1 MAAGERGGSPV
12 IWRGWFSRLLAPWR
26 ERRQRQVDELVAQ
39 RTRALRTQLETRAD
53 SEARLQALNRQYAE
67 TERFMRLVTDNIPA
81 RLAYWDSE
89 RRCLFVNRAGYANWG
104 KRREDFIG
112 HTSREIFGAAFTGAN
127 EHYSAAALRG
137 VAQTFER
144 EERTPSGETVI
155 TRIHY
160 EPDIRDGR
168 VVGFFSL
175 ATDVTRM
182 REAEHRLREINE
194 QLRQALERAEAGS
207 RAKSMFLS
215 NMSHEI
221 RTPMN
226 AILGFNHLL
235 RRDIDDPVQGER
247 LRKVGDAADH
257 LLRIINDI
265 LDLAKIE
272 SGRLLMET
280 NPFSLDD
287 MLSRVA
293 MLVSQEARDK
303 GLELAI
309 TTDGVPDRL
318 HGDSTRLAQAL
329 LNLLGNAIKFTER
342 GTVRVVVAPLHHQAP
357 NLKLRFEVHDS
368 GIGIEPAQLET
379 LFTPFQ
385 QADGSMTRRFGGT
398 GLGLAITKR
407 IAELMGGEVGADS
420 TPGAGSR
427 FWFSAWVMTAA
438 IATDAIGSAQPT
450 DAPALPSWPGARVLL
465 AEDNRLNQDV
475 AVELLRAVGIV
486 PDVADDG
493 AQAVQMARTQRY
505 DLILMDV
512 QMPGLDGLQ
521 ATRELRAEPDAL
533 ALPIV
538 AMTAGAFAEDR
549 KACLAAGMNDH
560 IAKPIEQPALN
571 AVLRR
576 WLPPTTAAPR
586 SPG

>member
-1 MAAGERGGSPV
+1 MIRS
-12 IWRGWFSRLLAPWR
+12 GWFSRLLAPWH
-26 ERRQRQVDELVAQ
+26 ERRQRQLDELVQQ
-39 RTRALRTQLETRAD
+39 RTRELRAQLANHAG
-53 SEARLQALNRQYAE
+53 SEARLQELNHQLAE

-104 KRREDFIG
+104 KTREDFIG
-112 HTSREIFGAAFTGAN
+112 RTSREIFGTAFTGAN
-127 EHYSAAALRG
+127 EPYSAATLRG
-137 VAQTFER
+137 EAQTFER
-144 EERTPSGETVI
+144 EERMPSGETVI

-182 REAEHRLREINE
+182 REAEHRLRETNE
-194 QLRQALERAEAGS
+194 RLRQALDRAEAAS

-226 AILGFNHLL
+226 AILGFNHLM
-235 RRDIDDPVQGER
+235 RRDIHDPVQSER

-272 SGRLLMET
+272 SGRVLPEST
-280 NPFSLDD
+280 PFSLGG
-287 MLSRVA
+287 MLQGVT
-293 MLVSQEARDK
+293 MLVSQQARDK

-309 TTDGVPDRL
+309 TTEGVPDRL
-318 HGDSTRLAQAL
+318 HGDSTRLSQAL
-329 LNLLGNAIKFTER
+329 LNLIGNAIKFTER
-342 GTVRVVVAPLHHQAP
+342 GSVRLTVVPLLHEP
-357 NLKLRFEVHDS
+357 PGLKLRFEVHDT
-368 GIGIEPAQLET
+368 GIGVEAAQLDA

-420 TPGAGSR
+420 TPDAGSR
-427 FWFSAWVMTAA
+427 FWFSAWLQTQPSAA
-438 IATDAIGSAQPT
+438 DGLQAPQPS
-450 DAPALPSWPGARVLL
+450 DPPALPRWPGARVLL

-486 PDVADDG
+486 ADVAGDG
-493 AQAVQMARTQRY
+493 AQAVQMARAQRY

-521 ATRELRAEPDAL
+521 AARELRAEPHAL
-533 ALPIV
+533 ALPII
-538 AMTAGAFAEDR
+538 AMTAGAFVEDR

-560 IAKPIEQPALN
+560 IAKPIEPSALH
-571 AVLRR
+571 AVLQR
-576 WLPPTTAAPR
+576 WLP
-586 SPG
+586 G